1 MKRNQDINLSQKEIL
16 ESLNSDLNDYKEDLN
31 RNINEPDSVTNKI
44 RSNISEIESKIRD
57 LENKNLD
64 KTYQEYPTQYVDPS
78 IKEPTIG
85 NIDYSEIMKQVT
97 GSYPKEQSDLDE
109 WKRNYANRTI
119 NSTVPLERTAKEIGI
134 LDTDKGQRFSDIVKT
149 PKFQQFLKDMQGEVV
164 SGDREKIAEE
174 GTSGPRG
181 WLTNIAYP
189 QGIES
194 VKSGEEYTPGLIG
207 AGLSHVTAPRFGES
221 IVESK
226 DWNPIGDFGA
236 ETIFNVGEATPWG
249 APYKIGSAGRVA
261 AAIARL
267 IGPTVGK
274 VPGVGKLAQKGIE
287 KGLSIAGTGVDEVE
301 DKVLSKVP
309 KASRWLEK
317 APIFGAI
324 ANQSIMPVARE
335 TYNLAARDKE
345 LSDAAGDAGIGTAI
359 NFGTPLAAK
368 GAFRG
373 FNRAINLPG
382 IAAKIEKLTSDVDKK
397 RAADELAEATES
409 LYKKKGLT
417 PEKYPV
423 SDIPLPDESVTG
435 LVEQEAIRKSMGKEA
450 MDAYENIAKKA
461 NFERNISP
469 ELVNSKAYANF
480 IKSLR
485 YNDNPLAEP
494 YHEFTVRSAKPPRK
508 MIDKVDEVLLNP
520 NAPDDVVSKRLDN
533 NQIFGKRQPLI
544 SSYDAWMTEDPYIK
558 SLSYNTP
565 GANQSMYYT
574 KAQANAL
581 GDPKLE
587 GTLTEEARRIMD
599 LKGTKDPLAIER
611 SSRFTPLI
619 ETGEDLAGMGTEFVL
634 NAWGQDKDAARVVPY
649 VGDKLVDWRESKKN
663 VAKESPDEKE
673 ERWSDGYVTFEE
685 TKTPEYKAWKED
697 RISNLRGK

>member
-44 RSNISEIESKIRD
+44 RSNISETENKIRD

-109 WKRNYANRTI
+109 WKRNYASRTL
-119 NSTVPLERTAKEIGI
+119 NSTVPLERTAKEIGV

-181 WLTNIAYP
+181 WLTNVLYP

-194 VKSGEEYTPGLIG
+194 VKSGAEYTPVD
-207 AGLSHVTAPRFGES
+207 AGVETA
-221 IVESK
+221 
-226 DWNPIGDFGA
+226 
-236 ETIFNVGEATPWG
+236 FNVGEATPWG
-249 APYKIGSAGRVA
+249 APFKIGSAGRVG
-261 AAIARL
+261 AAIARIL
-267 IGPTVGK
+267 GPVGSKISEKVISFVPNVSRKLEK
-274 VPGVGKLAQKGIE
+274 VPAI
-287 KGLSIAGTGVDEVE
+287 
-301 DKVLSKVP
+301 
-309 KASRWLEK
+309 
-317 APIFGAI
+317 GAI

-335 TYNLAARDKE
+335 TYNLAAMDKE

-382 IAAKIEKLTSDVDKK
+382 IAAKIENLTSDVDKK
-397 RAADELAEATES
+397 RAADELSEAAEK

-423 SDIPLPDESVTG
+423 SDIPLSDESWIG
-435 LVEQEAIRKSMGKEA
+435 PIEQEAIRKSMGKET
-450 MDAYENIAKKA
+450 MDAYGNIAKKA
-461 NFERNISP
+461 NFERNLSP
-469 ELVNSKAYANF
+469 ELVNSKDYANF

-494 YHEFTVRSAKPPRK
+494 YHEFTVRSANVPRSKKERWDDLFPPDVNIVKYRTTDV
-508 MIDKVDEVLLNP
+508 DKERIAKRV
-520 NAPDDVVSKRLDN
+520 ADDSR
-533 NQIFGKRQPLI
+533 FGERQPLI
-544 SSYDAWMTEDPYIK
+544 SSYDAWMSEDPYIK

-565 GANQSMYYT
+565 GANQSLYYT
-574 KAQANAL
+574 KAQAKAL

-599 LKGTKDPLAIER
+599 HKGTKDPLAIER
-611 SSRFTPLI
+611 SSKFTPAI
-619 ETGEDLAGMGTEFVL
+619 EFGEDIAGMGTEFVL

>member
-1 MKRNQDINLSQKEIL
+1 MAEEKKKTSKLDELKGSEKEL
-16 ESLNSDLNDYKEDLN
+16 LYLGYDDESEEIK
-31 RNINEPDSVTNKI
+31 SV
-44 RSNISEIESKIRD
+44 REQIRD

-64 KTYQEYPTQYVDPS
+64 KTYQEYPTTYVDPS

-85 NIDYSEIMKQVT
+85 NIDYSEIMKHVT

-119 NSTVPLERTAKEIGI
+119 NSTVPLETTAEEIGE
-134 LDTDKGQRFSDIVKT
+134 LDTDKGERFSDIVKT

-194 VKSGEEYTPGLIG
+194 VKSGSEYTPGLIG
-207 AGLSHVTAPRFGES
+207 AGLSHVTAPMFGES
-221 IVESK
+221 VVESK

-236 ETIFNVGEATPWG
+236 ETAFNVGEATPWG
-249 APYKIGSAGRVA
+249 APFKVGSAGRVA

-287 KGLSIAGTGVDEVE
+287 KGLSVAGKGVDKVE
-301 DKVLSKVP
+301 DKLLSKVP

-317 APIFGAI
+317 VPAVGAI

-382 IAAKIEKLTSDVDKK
+382 IAAKIENLTSDVDKK
-397 RAADELAEATES
+397 RAADELSEAAEK

-423 SDIPLPDESVTG
+423 SDIPLSEESIIG
-435 LVEQEAIRKSMGKEA
+435 PIEQEGIRKSIGKET
-450 MDAYENIAKKA
+450 MNAYGNIAKKA

-469 ELVNSKAYANF
+469 ELVNSKDYANF
-480 IKSLR
+480 IKSLK

-494 YHEFTVRSAKPPRK
+494 YHQFTVRSADVPRSKKERWDDLFPPDVK
-508 MIDKVDEVLLNP
+508 KKGNYIATDVDKERIAKRV
-520 NAPDDVVSKRLDN
+520 ADDSR
-533 NQIFGKRQPLI
+533 FGERQPLI
-544 SSYDAWMTEDPYIK
+544 SSYDAWMSEDPYIK

-565 GANQSMYYT
+565 GANKSMYYT
-574 KAQANAL
+574 KEQAEAL
-581 GDPKLE
+581 GDPNLK
-587 GTLTEEARRIMD
+587 GTLTEEARRVMD

-663 VAKESPDEKE
+663 IAKESPDEKE